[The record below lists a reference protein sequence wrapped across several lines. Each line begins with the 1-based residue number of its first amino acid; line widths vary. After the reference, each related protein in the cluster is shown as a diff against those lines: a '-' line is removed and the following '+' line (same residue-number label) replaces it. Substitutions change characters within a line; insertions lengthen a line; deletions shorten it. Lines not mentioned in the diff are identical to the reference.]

1 VDAEVAPRATEP
13 CGSESKRRRSAI
25 ITGSGWMHHFEF
37 EDTDNGVYGAE
48 RPGLDSAGSTSWY
61 GVIGVEGKFHILED
75 IAPR

>member
-1 VDAEVAPRATEP
+1 MQRLRLERLNFVARRASGDAQRLLLVLP
-13 CGSESKRRRSAI
+13 
-25 ITGSGWMHHFEF
+25 GWHHFEF